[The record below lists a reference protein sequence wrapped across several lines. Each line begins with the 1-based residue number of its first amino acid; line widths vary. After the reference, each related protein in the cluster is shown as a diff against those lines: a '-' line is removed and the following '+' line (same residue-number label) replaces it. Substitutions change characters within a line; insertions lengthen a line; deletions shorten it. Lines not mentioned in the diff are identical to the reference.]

1 MEVGPT
7 QNRAFWNF
15 HDPPSYDADL
25 IALWRLYAGLHTRL
39 ADYSY
44 AQAKTAHETGL
55 PIVRPLFLIEPSAPA
70 AWSNW
75 WTYLYGPDILVS
87 PVWQK
92 NRRTQEL
99 YLPSGEKWRDAWQP
113 EKIYDGGQTIQVN
126 CELHQ
131 LPIFV
136 RLSSNVELGDLN
148 REWREAQ
155 AAAATR
161 PDLKALDAGVRE
173 WFEHLKPAH

>member
-1 MEVGPT
+1 V
-7 QNRAFWNF
+7 
-15 HDPPSYDADL
+15 
-25 IALWRLYAGLHTRL
+25 
-39 ADYSY
+39 
-44 AQAKTAHETGL
+44 
-55 PIVRPLFLIEPSAPA
+55 

-92 NRRTQEL
+92 NQLTQEV
-99 YLPSGEKWRDAWQP
+99 YLPAGDKWRNAWQP
-113 EKIYDGGQTIQVN
+113 DKICDGGQTIAVN
-126 CELHQ
+126 SEPYQ
-131 LPIFV
+131 LPIFI
-136 RLSSNVELGDLN
+136 RAGSKIDLGDLN

-173 WFEHLKPAH
+173 WFERYQLGH